1 MSGTAR
7 DRDGTRTGRGED
19 HPLPPRAFILDCF
32 GRGGSNIVWNM
43 IGSSPDVLVP
53 SREWHQGVFGQHHR
67 LRKTMRAMGRVIDWN
82 AVPGFT
88 RIAAARTARTIS
100 PEAWA
105 EKPDA
110 TATVLK
116 VMGFHIVF
124 ASAIEAGFAWSR
136 HIVLM
141 RHPLPMCES
150 LIRSG
155 ESEGKAA
162 AIYNGIAAN
171 MAKAARRPDTLS
183 VRFEDMIADP
193 ASFYRRL
200 AGDLALPPPPDGL
213 VRFMQ
218 KKYGAARTTADHG
231 GRDVVRIAPE
241 ELRERIDANVN
252 RDAVARLTAEQRRHL
267 WQATAGAAAALG
279 YGETDF

>member
-1 MSGTAR
+1 MNDTSRNGE
-7 DRDGTRTGRGED
+7 GTRTGRGED

-32 GRGGSNIVWNM
+32 GRGGSNIIWNM
-43 IGSSPDVLVP
+43 IGSSPDMLVP
-53 SREWHQGVFGQHHR
+53 SHAWHRGVFGEHHR

-88 RIAAARTARTIS
+88 HMAAARTARTIL

-124 ASAIEAGFAWSR
+124 ASAIEAGFDWSR

-155 ESEGKAA
+155 ESERKAA

-171 MAKAARRPDTLS
+171 MAKAARRPDALS

-231 GRDVVRIAPE
+231 GREVVRIAPE

-267 WQATAGAAAALG
+267 WQATADAAAALG
-279 YGETDF
+279 YGEMDF